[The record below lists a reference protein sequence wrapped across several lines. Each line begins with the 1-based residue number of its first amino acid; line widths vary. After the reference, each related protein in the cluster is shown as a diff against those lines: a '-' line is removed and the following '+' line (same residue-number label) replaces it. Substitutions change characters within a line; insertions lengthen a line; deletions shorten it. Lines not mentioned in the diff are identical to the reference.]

1 MASFVFK
8 PTQNHLRAAKLTL
21 ENMSSYYQRF
31 DVNWGEAQVIES
43 TKALDNYDLFSESC
57 FIGIMRLE
65 YTDSSCWLRDLQ
77 VRPECQSKGEG
88 ASAIE
93 AVVRMARK
101 RDLHQVEL
109 KVFKCSPAHHLY
121 RRVGFSVRSEDERFY
136 YMARSI

>member
-8 PTQNHLRAAKLTL
+8 PAQDLSRAAKLTL

-31 DVNWGEAQVIES
+31 DVNWDEAQVIES
-43 TKALDNYDLFSESC
+43 TKALDNYDLFSESE
-57 FIGIMRLE
+57 FIGIMRVE

-77 VRPECQSKGEG
+77 VRPECQNKGYG
-88 ASAIE
+88 ALAIE
-93 AVVRMARK
+93 EVVRMARQ
-101 RDLHQVEL
+101 RDRHQVEL

-136 YMARSI
+136 YMVRSI